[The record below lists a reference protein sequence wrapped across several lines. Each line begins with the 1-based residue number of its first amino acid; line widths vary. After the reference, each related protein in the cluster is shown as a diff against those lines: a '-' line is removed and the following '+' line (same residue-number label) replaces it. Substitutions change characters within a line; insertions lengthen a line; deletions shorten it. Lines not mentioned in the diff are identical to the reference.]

1 MLGILCFGLKNG
13 LISFQKYLINKLDKL
28 SNIWDTNIMKTKN
41 TQGVLVQEFTNTKVA
56 CTCGRGNTHFHR
68 SGKGVIIT
76 PLA

>member
-1 MLGILCFGLKNG
+1 
-13 LISFQKYLINKLDKL
+13 
-28 SNIWDTNIMKTKN
+28 MKTKN
-41 TQGVLVQEFTNTKVA
+41 TQGVLVREFTNTKVA